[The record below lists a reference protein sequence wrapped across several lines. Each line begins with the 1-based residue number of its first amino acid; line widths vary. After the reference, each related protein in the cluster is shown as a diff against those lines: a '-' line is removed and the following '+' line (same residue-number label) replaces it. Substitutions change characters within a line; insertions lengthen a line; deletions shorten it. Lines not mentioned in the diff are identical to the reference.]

1 LHLYGFISVYN
12 SDWFGLGLWCSMP
25 LSTIFKLYR
34 GGILIGRCNSIC
46 ILLDVNFVICIII
59 VLLKRVDGHNYHL
72 DVRQ

>member
-1 LHLYGFISVYN
+1 
-12 SDWFGLGLWCSMP
+12 MP